1 MLLAVL
7 FWGGNFTF
15 SKLALREIPPLPF
28 TALRFAVGAV
38 ILVVVLFHRHG
49 VHRPPPPLLRPLI
62 LWGVVGNTIYQL
74 CFIHGLARTSAINA
88 SLILAGLPTVVTV
101 TAGLLGLEQTS
112 ARHRWGLAA
121 ATAGV
126 LLVVLA
132 RNPGGGPTDLV
143 GDALMLTAIGCWTA
157 YSLGIRTVA
166 GRMNALGLTT
176 WTLLTGTPGLVLAG
190 LPGLVALDW
199 GRVSVT
205 AWVGVGYATLLSLV
219 ASYFLWSRSIQA
231 IGAARTAM
239 YSCAVPLV
247 AALIAIGVL
256 GERPTVAHAAGAAL
270 IIGGVWGSQGIRPGR
285 FASAG
290 VAGGEAGSV

>member
-1 MLLAVL
+1 MILTVL

-15 SKLALREIPPLPF
+15 SKLAIREIPPLPF

-38 ILVVVLFHRHG
+38 IVVTVLFHRHG
-49 VHRPPPPLLRPLI
+49 VHRPPPELLKPLI
-62 LWGVVGNTIYQL
+62 LWGVIGNTIYQL
-74 CFIHGLARTSAINA
+74 CFIHGLARTSATNA

-101 TAGLLGLEQTS
+101 AGGVLGLEQTS

-132 RNPGGGPTDLV
+132 RNPGAEPTDLV
-143 GDALMLTAIGCWTA
+143 GDALMVAAIGCWTA

-166 GRMNALGLTT
+166 GRMNALGLTA
-176 WTLLTGTPGLVLAG
+176 WTLLTGTPGLVLVG
-190 LPGLVALDW
+190 LPGLVTLDW
-199 GRVSVT
+199 GRISAT

-247 AALIAIGVL
+247 AAIIAIGVL
-256 GERPTVAHAAGAAL
+256 GERPTVAHLVGGAL
-270 IIGGVWGSQGIRPGR
+270 IVGGVWVSQWVRTPPD
-285 FASAG
+285 S
-290 VAGGEAGSV
+290 VGEAAGSHGA